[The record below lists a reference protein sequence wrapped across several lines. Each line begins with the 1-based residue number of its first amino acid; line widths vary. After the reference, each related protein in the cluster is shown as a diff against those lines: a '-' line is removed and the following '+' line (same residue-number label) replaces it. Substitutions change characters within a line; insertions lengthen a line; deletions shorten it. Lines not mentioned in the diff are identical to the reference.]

1 MKRILPLI
9 VAVLCCAC
17 TKETPVTMDTLPG
30 FIRSM
35 KWTGADIHKNDKGE
49 EVQWDSLTV
58 VFVDDSLG
66 LYSMY
71 GAYLQSYY
79 GNPGTSR
86 KAFYSY
92 GTEPFRY
99 KAVGDGAV
107 ELLTYDGRTIR
118 MELDQPG
125 RLLHGNWADFPEWK
139 GSGILPKDRDWV
151 NRERSLCGLCGPEL
165 FWKKNSN
172 ILYLKGKGPMF
183 DYPSQEKVPW
193 FGLGITAILMEN
205 GITSFGNWAFA
216 GLILKEH
223 NIVEMRI
230 PASVTRIGDY
240 AFYRC
245 SPLPVTFERIAN
257 LESVGSH
264 AFEQSAL
271 AQFSVIGNMTSIGDY
286 AFHDIPNLDLYFE
299 GPSVKTIG
307 KYAFTGF
314 HSLSSIVIPST
325 VTRIGAHAFEGD
337 FRYLTLNKL
346 SAQMDKDAFIPYN
359 GNATLC
365 LPFVQPPSAS
375 GLPLEPSEWNLSVPS
390 GSKARY
396 QSTAPW
402 NQFKTIVE
410 NNPQ

>member
-107 ELLTYDGRTIR
+107 ELLTDDGRTIR

-125 RLLHGNWADFPEWK
+125 RLLHGNWTDFPEWK
-139 GSGILPKDRDWV
+139 G
-151 NRERSLCGLCGPEL
+151 
-165 FWKKNSN
+165 
-172 ILYLKGKGPMF
+172 
-183 DYPSQEKVPW
+183 
-193 FGLGITAILMEN
+193 
-205 GITSFGNWAFA
+205 
-216 GLILKEH
+216 
-223 NIVEMRI
+223 
-230 PASVTRIGDY
+230 
-240 AFYRC
+240 
-245 SPLPVTFERIAN
+245 
-257 LESVGSH
+257 
-264 AFEQSAL
+264 
-271 AQFSVIGNMTSIGDY
+271 
-286 AFHDIPNLDLYFE
+286 
-299 GPSVKTIG
+299 
-307 KYAFTGF
+307 
-314 HSLSSIVIPST
+314 
-325 VTRIGAHAFEGD
+325 
-337 FRYLTLNKL
+337 
-346 SAQMDKDAFIPYN
+346 
-359 GNATLC
+359 
-365 LPFVQPPSAS
+365 
-375 GLPLEPSEWNLSVPS
+375 
-390 GSKARY
+390 
-396 QSTAPW
+396 
-402 NQFKTIVE
+402 
-410 NNPQ
+410 